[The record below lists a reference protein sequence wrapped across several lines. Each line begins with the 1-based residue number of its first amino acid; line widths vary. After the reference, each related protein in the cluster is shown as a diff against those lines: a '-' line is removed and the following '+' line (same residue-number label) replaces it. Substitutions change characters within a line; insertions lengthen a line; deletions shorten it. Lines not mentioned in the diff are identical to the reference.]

1 MEGTY
6 VQLRWWPFGDL
17 VEDRGVSDARPGSSV
32 RWIFLV
38 ASALATVFASVIVIR
53 AGDVSALVHA
63 GGRHANEA
71 VTPDGLVVQVAERS
85 YDGQFFY
92 RQSASPLNSEP
103 EFLGIRFDAAGLR
116 YSRVGYPLLVYAIT
130 GGSVDHVPLGM
141 IIVNVVA
148 VGAVAAVG
156 AAISRRHQRNRIAG
170 FLFCLP
176 PGIAIAV
183 SLGLSDVVAVA
194 AVLLFWLNFEKRRL
208 ILAACSLAFAHL
220 TRESTL
226 VVSVA
231 LALAIIGFGFV
242 SVDGREPRFREAR
255 WWNPAF
261 RNRHARLLLVPAFAV
276 GLYSCWQ
283 VYVFVK
289 TGETGIFS
297 SGSANVGPPFA
308 GFSQQLAAFDPRSGA
323 GAVRL
328 FVLASVASW
337 LVLGG
342 AALWNT
348 RSSPLTLE
356 RLFLCSWICLAACLF
371 TMLGP
376 NLWSNYPNFGSAATE
391 LCCAAILGFVV
402 LRPTF
407 DRRIAFVPVAMSAV
421 VALWSIWST
430 TPIGVP

>member
-1 MEGTY
+1 M
-6 VQLRWWPFGDL
+6 
-17 VEDRGVSDARPGSSV
+17 
-32 RWIFLV
+32 
-38 ASALATVFASVIVIR
+38 
-53 AGDVSALVHA
+53 
-63 GGRHANEA
+63 
-71 VTPDGLVVQVAERS
+71 
-85 YDGQFFY
+85 
-92 RQSASPLNSEP
+92 
-103 EFLGIRFDAAGLR
+103 
-116 YSRVGYPLLVYAIT
+116 
-130 GGSVDHVPLGM
+130 
-141 IIVNVVA
+141 
-148 VGAVAAVG
+148 
-156 AAISRRHQRNRIAG
+156 AG
-170 FLFCLP
+170 FLFCVL

-183 SLGLSDVVAVA
+183 SLDLSDVVAVA

-308 GFSQQLAAFDPRSGA
+308 GLSQQLAAFDPRSGA

-337 LVLGG
+337 LVLGC
-342 AALWNT
+342 AVEH
-348 RSSPLTLE
+348 PLKPADVGT
-356 RLFLCSWICLAACLF
+356 
-371 TMLGP
+371 T
-376 NLWSNYPNFGSAATE
+376 
-391 LCCAAILGFVV
+391 
-402 LRPTF
+402 
-407 DRRIAFVPVAMSAV
+407 VPVLV
-421 VALWSIWST
+421 DLPRRL
-430 TPIGVP
+430 PIHDARTEPLVELPQLRSRRY